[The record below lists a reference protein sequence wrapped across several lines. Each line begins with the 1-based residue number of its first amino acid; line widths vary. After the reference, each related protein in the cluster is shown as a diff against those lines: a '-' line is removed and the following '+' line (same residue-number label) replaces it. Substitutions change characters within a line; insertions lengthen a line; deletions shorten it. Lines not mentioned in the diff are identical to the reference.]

1 MSIAING
8 RALASLGVS
17 PRELSGWRD
26 GPAARRAFRGLPGT
40 TGGLLAPQ
48 AVGVERELRL
58 VLNVPDAATL
68 DVLDDVTHGL
78 VQLVFDDMPNRVVR
92 VVRTQRS
99 VTSIAPS
106 LTLLNPRLIVSYV
119 FTAAD
124 GASYDREPR
133 VLAIGTTPVPIA
145 LGTLPSPGVLEV
157 PGGWSGSR
165 TLTYRGA
172 NGLPYSAFVVTVPG
186 SETFAA
192 AEFLE
197 IDLARRTIVRVEG
210 NGGRSNAYSWRTSG
224 TWFAPDPTD
233 GHVVGAGLP
242 GASPSLVMSA
252 GTALF
257 RYRRAWSV

>member
-1 MSIAING
+1 MPIVING
-8 RALASLGVS
+8 RSLAALGVS
-17 PRELSGWRD
+17 ARELSGWRD
-26 GPAARRAFRGLPGT
+26 GPETRRAFRGLPGS

-48 AVGVERELRL
+48 AVGAARELRL

-78 VQLVFDDMPNRVVR
+78 VRLVFEDLPTRVIR

-106 LTLLNPRLIVSYV
+106 LTLLNPKLLVSYV

-124 GASYDREPR
+124 GASYDVEPR
-133 VLAIGTTPVPIA
+133 LLAIGTTPVPIA
-145 LGTLPSPGVLEV
+145 LGTLPSAGVLQV
-157 PGGWSGSR
+157 PGGWSGTR

-172 NGLPYSAFVVTVPG
+172 NGVPYAAFALTVP
-186 SETFAA
+186 SAETFASS
-192 AEFLE
+192 EYLE
-197 IDLARRTIVRVEG
+197 IDLARRTIVRVDG
-210 NGGRSNAYSWRTSG
+210 SAVRSNAYGWRASG
-224 TWFAPDPTD
+224 AWFAPDPTD
-233 GHVVGAGLP
+233 GHVSGAGLP
-242 GASPSLVMSA
+242 GASPTLAMSA